1 MGPTPSLWIPLYYDF
16 ASSLC
21 YVTHRVLERM
31 AGDLSALKI
40 QFEWKP
46 VDLTRLAG
54 WQRGAPV
61 PPNRAINVARV
72 SRELEVP
79 LHMPPTWLD
88 SRDAAAVAIALGP
101 GAREISWRERVWS
114 AVYQEERFDD
124 LASAATSLL
133 PDLGWTLSDEA
144 LARGGEQLEQ
154 MTREAHEQ
162 MVTGVPTFL
171 LESWPFGGIQN
182 EDTMR
187 SILTRFARKQ
197 RKRLQEVLH

>member
-1 MGPTPSLWIPLYYDF
+1 MGPARTLWIPLYYDF

-31 AGDLSALKI
+31 AGDLSALEI

-46 VDLTRLAG
+46 VDLTRLTG
-54 WQRGAPV
+54 WRRGAPV
-61 PPNRAINVARV
+61 PPDRAINVTRV

-88 SRDAAAVAIALGP
+88 SRVAASVAIALGP
-101 GAREISWRERVWS
+101 GAREISWREQIWT
-114 AVYQEERFDD
+114 AVYQEGRFDD
-124 LASAATSLL
+124 LASAVTVLL
-133 PDLGWTLSDEA
+133 PDLGWTLEDEA

-154 MTREAHEQ
+154 LTREAHEQ
-162 MVTGVPTFL
+162 MVTGVPTFM

-187 SILTRFARKQ
+187 SILTRFALKRRKGV
-197 RKRLQEVLH
+197 QEVMH